1 MIEHGKLIYLS
12 KPNREIIV
20 QLNGIDTS
28 TVSYSESVKDYNSIT
43 FTVDRYINIDGIYVE
58 SNGYDMLHV
67 YMELYLEDIGYFQ
80 MQEPSISGDGYT
92 EKKTV
97 TAYSLEKQFEDK
109 DLVGFKIN
117 TGDKDSREYI
127 AEGNVNELGFAK
139 EYVLFY
145 RKNNPELSLMHILL
159 EKMPGWTV
167 DEEDIDPLLRD
178 MKYQF
183 DEDNINIYGF
193 MTSVLAPKAECVFL
207 FDTINRKIKAVSKH
221 SLDLNTNIFIGFR
234 NLANSIDVSCEEDSV
249 YTRFHVMGKDNI
261 TLSLANFDD
270 ERIFDYSYFMTE
282 NYMSKELI
290 QKMQNWIS
298 YRESRRESFIS
309 ASKELADVRDK
320 ISEIENRVPNDG
332 DNWKQWDEMTKELLE
347 KNLEYYTALLTSL
360 QVSVDDDPQYE
371 DPDTKEHYIPWKT
384 SAGSVDH
391 KRYMDLLYQM
401 ANGYGGY
408 YTYLEV
414 NTYIIPNIKIAIE
427 NYQVPEDDKK
437 DYIKEFETN
446 WDLYGTVELENLRS
460 KYEEQLESLKQF
472 EKDWKD
478 LSESEQAA
486 YPGGE
491 TEYNTNH
498 SEYVKIKGYI
508 GSDSTPGTLLYKLA
522 QLKKELT
529 DLEEKRDSLLETRKD
544 IVNKVSID
552 NPDFN
557 FTNEEKIKIS
567 DLTVDTDYTNSNILA
582 TSLDTTSDRV
592 DIAKELFDDA
602 SSKLSEACQP
612 QYSFTTEM
620 DNLLVLPE
628 FKEWEDDFKLLNY
641 IWLGIRD
648 DYSVKLRLIGRSWNP
663 CDTAP
668 EITVTF
674 SNMIT
679 SKSGRSDLTDVLES
693 ENNRG
698 SKNSISI
705 GTGDSKTEE
714 EWRTNL
720 LKLLI
725 SSQLF
730 QKSVGNIASGISGD
744 VDTVYIQ
751 QLVSKYIKTGRIDV
765 SQITG
770 DEAHFK
776 KFFTDYMDADYI
788 VSNTTITKNLSAQ
801 IANIKNAIIG
811 TSSSETNITINL
823 NAQNAV
829 IDAAWIASLIAKQ
842 ITVADLAAHKVSVS
856 DSITLISSETG
867 KPLIAF
873 KAATQQFY
881 DSDGNIRVQ
890 IGQDGNEKFNFI
902 VMNENGDAAL
912 FDENGITKAG
922 IPDNT
927 IIENMISD
935 GSVTE
940 NKLSFNVT
948 TDDDGNII
956 TNIENVYSGD
966 GQWIKEYESYKESTK
981 GKIEEL
987 SQDLSATNE
996 SISSSEKSI
1005 TQIQE
1010 KIKSQDGIIES
1021 KVSQDVFDNTLTG
1034 IRGDIENANQGL
1046 NKWLVELYNIDDT
1059 ASVVEERGSILP
1071 EKKRSLCTIDAIW
1084 GKDVQ
1089 PYNTFLL
1096 SDRDIYLS
1104 VDPRIFSTYGEKYIG
1119 YAYTFI
1125 YCPEAF
1131 KTDITFQTA
1140 NSGTLYINAK
1150 QVLVSEG
1157 DSTTY
1162 PNFLFKKGWN
1172 SIEIIWN
1179 TGDSSGEFTFTPLYI
1194 MSEITL
1200 MNCYFATPT
1209 ARQNVSVSKVSDT
1222 IIDVDGIKEK
1232 VKENSL
1238 AIFDEKGNDK
1248 ILSTIN
1254 RVTEVEKL
1262 AGEIQTNLESFQ
1274 GTVKDDYYTSKDV
1287 ENRIT
1292 QSAESM
1298 KTELSSTYLTKV
1310 DGDKVT
1316 QGLNRWILELYRY
1329 DSSDK
1334 VPDTLLQKSVIG
1346 KPVSKILEEDDSN
1359 FLNDSGKINENI
1371 DCLIHAQTYVYFT
1384 GNESISS
1391 YITYNGSISIC
1402 LNGLEVFS
1410 KKKTGKTSTTL
1421 TIAFKEGWNVL
1432 EIWGGKNHYFKIS
1445 TAISQLEKCQI
1456 MNCYASFSSTLK
1468 EVTTSSLFYR
1478 EIFNDAGKSRI
1489 EQMSNQIGLIL
1500 DDGSD
1505 ETSLTLKNGVIEA
1518 ITKQL
1523 VIKSDDDYI
1532 TIANGAISFGAKNIY
1547 NSYLDLFDHSP
1558 SDHPYYGNTVA
1569 LAYISTIGGCYGK
1582 KTLAVSLYGDGSYE
1596 YIYLGTPDTNYGCCR
1611 VPPDKIF
1618 CLSFYVKCTTGK
1630 VRVNTIIVEKQEI
1643 SGLSSNDREN
1653 ISSSEIV
1660 SNEPSEWKRIN
1671 INFKSNSAYPYIS
1684 VKLEFST
1691 LKSSDNAY
1699 LYFDAFMLEEIESI
1713 DQEPGKFS
1721 QVEQTY
1727 IDSNHI
1733 STPNLSAISSDIGTI
1748 VAGVIKSKD
1757 YSYSSGSYSDKG
1769 LIIDLNKSYIRAPG
1783 FYLAKDGKS
1792 FFKGEIQATSGSLQ
1806 NLTIDE
1812 NVYIRNKV
1820 NMYYSTKLIDGST
1833 SDKIAEVLS
1842 LAYDGSGAARLVV
1855 GKGCASGV
1863 YINDLRATTLT
1874 MKKSGSGGLSDGVF
1888 DISGGSIRGI
1898 DGIESSSINGGYNYF
1913 YADFYAFKNGVKYCF
1928 INCSLLGNII
1938 AGNAQI
1944 CPNQIPNVFSPYT
1957 TVIRT
1962 CMTTNGNKFILEI
1975 IKAPNGVTGF
1985 TECRFNITALD
1996 NLSKN
2001 EWICIG
2007 FTYV

>member
-1 MIEHGKLIYLS
+1 MIEHGKLIYLC

-58 SNGYDMLHV
+58 SNCYDMLHV

-167 DEEDIDPLLRD
+167 DEDDIDPLLRD

-207 FDTINRKIKAVSKH
+207 FDTINRKIKAISKH

-347 KNLEYYTALLTSL
+347 KNLKYYTALLTSL

-529 DLEEKRDSLLETRKD
+529 DLEEKRDSLLEIRKD

-730 QKSVGNIASGISGD
+730 QKSVGNIASGVSGD

-788 VSNTTITKNLSAQ
+788 VSNTTITKDLSAK

-881 DSDGNIRVQ
+881 DSDGNVRVQ

-902 VMNENGDAAL
+902 VMNKNGDAAL

-927 IIENMISD
+927 IVENMISD

-1071 EKKRSLCTIDAIW
+1071 EEKRSLYTIDAIW

-1104 VDPRIFSTYGEKYIG
+1104 TDPRVFSTYGEKYIG
-1119 YAYTFI
+1119 YAYTFV

-1131 KTDITFQTA
+1131 KMDIAFRATT
-1140 NSGTLYINAK
+1140 SGTLYINAK
-1150 QVLVSEG
+1150 QVLVFEG
-1157 DSTTY
+1157 DSITY

-1238 AIFDEKGNDK
+1238 AIFDEKGNNK

-1262 AGEIQTNLESFQ
+1262 AGEIQTNLENFQ

-1316 QGLNRWILELYRY
+1316 QGLNRWILELYQY

-1334 VPDTLLQKSVIG
+1334 VPDTLLQKSIIG

-1359 FLNDSGKINENI
+1359 FLDDSGKINENI

-1384 GNESISS
+1384 GNESVSS

-1532 TIANGAISFGAKNIY
+1532 TIANGAIIFGTKNTY
-1547 NSYLDLFDHSP
+1547 NSYLDLFDHFPTSSYDIP
-1558 SDHPYYGNTVA
+1558 IYSSSGGLEISLNPYGGHYGEKR
-1569 LAYISTIGGCYGK
+1569 LDISVPDGGYSGY
-1582 KTLAVSLYGDGSYE
+1582 A
-1596 YIYLGTPDTNYGCCR
+1596 YLGTPNTNYGCCR
-1611 VPPDKIF
+1611 VESNKMF
-1618 CLSFYVKCTTGK
+1618 CLSFYVKCVAGTAILSST
-1630 VRVNTIIVEKQEI
+1630 VVEKKAI
-1643 SGLSSNDREN
+1643 VGSSSNNREN
-1653 ISSSEIV
+1653 ITSETAFL
-1660 SNEPSEWKRIN
+1660 SGDSPEWMRISV
-1671 INFKSNSAYPYIS
+1671 NFKADASYPYMS
-1684 VKLEFST
+1684 VKLILVTPRDSQE
-1691 LKSSDNAY
+1691 NAK
-1699 LYFDAFMLEEIESI
+1699 LHFDAFMLEEIESM
-1713 DQEPGKFS
+1713 DQEPSEFIPAKKS
-1721 QVEQTY
+1721 TY
-1727 IDSNHI
+1727 ITSTQI
-1733 STPNLSAISSDIGTI
+1733 SVPDLSSISADLGTI
-1748 VAGVIKSKD
+1748 TSGIIKSRD
-1757 YSYSSGSYSDKG
+1757 YTYTSGNYSTKG
-1769 LIIDLNKSYIRAPG
+1769 LIIDLNESYIQAPG
-1783 FYLAKDGKS
+1783 FYLSKDGKS
-1792 FFKGEIQATSGSLQ
+1792 FFKGEIQATSGSLS
-1806 NLTIDE
+1806 NLVINE
-1812 NVYIRNKV
+1812 NVYIKNKIQL
-1820 NMYYSTKLIDGST
+1820 YYNDTNFGQLPPVGKYGDAISVVVDELGVPQLLIGRVAEDGTGFQRTIIDDCLMSYLSVERLLIDNKLSFDTSIIKSQTGSVGYSNFYANLYELKNCTYYCLINCQLT
-1833 SDKIAEVLS
+1833 SAMS
-1842 LAYDGSGAARLVV
+1842 ANTY
-1855 GKGCASGV
+1855 
-1863 YINDLRATTLT
+1863 NT
-1874 MKKSGSGGLSDGVF
+1874 
-1888 DISGGSIRGI
+1888 
-1898 DGIESSSINGGYNYF
+1898 SSIPANYTPTVP
-1913 YADFYAFKNGVKYCF
+1913 YLNTF
-1928 INCSLLGNII
+1928 I
-1938 AGNAQI
+1938 
-1944 CPNQIPNVFSPYT
+1944 T
-1957 TVIRT
+1957 RT
-1962 CMTTNGNKFILEI
+1962 GKKFIFE
-1975 IKAPNGVTGF
+1975 VTIHGYF
-1985 TECRFNITALD
+1985 KFTALEYIPAG
-1996 NLSKN
+1996 
-2001 EWICIG
+2001 EWMQIG